1 MMHVHIFTCLFCVW
15 ISQIKVCLKGDQ
27 WSINNL
33 ITYPSS
39 LFRESL
45 YFWYFHQKVLWALQ
59 TNPTNSLIIIH
70 TLQALRGEFL
80 KIPPLFS
87 VFHTYTVFTYAFY
100 PTHTH
105 THTLISCP
113 LLLSLLL
120 FSSIS
125 LQHTALQWEDKVSP
139 SSSSSSSSESL
150 PPAHQLSFFGV
161 QTREG

>member
-1 MMHVHIFTCLFCVW
+1 MQTLTGEPSWFKFMMHVHIFTCLFCVW

-39 LFRESL
+39 LFRELL
-45 YFWYFHQKVLWALQ
+45 YFWHFHQKVLRALQ
-59 TNPTNSLIIIH
+59 TNPINSLIIIH

-100 PTHTH
+100 PTHAH
-105 THTLISCP
+105 THA
-113 LLLSLLL
+113 
-120 FSSIS
+120 
-125 LQHTALQWEDKVSP
+125 HTETYKLPSPALSP
-139 SSSSSSSSESL
+139 SFFFHFSAAHSS
-150 PPAHQLSFFGV
+150 AV
-161 QTREG
+161 RR

>member
-1 MMHVHIFTCLFCVW
+1 MPFLCLDK
-15 ISQIKVCLKGDQ
+15 SDQ
-27 WSINNL
+27 SLFKRWSINNL

-45 YFWYFHQKVLWALQ
+45 YFWRFHQKVLWALQ
-59 TNPTNSLIIIH
+59 TNPINSLIIIH

-105 THTLISCP
+105 THTQRLISCP
-113 LLLSLLL
+113 LLLSL

-125 LQHTALQWEDKVSP
+125 LQHTALQWGDKVSP
-139 SSSSSSSSESL
+139 SSSSSASSSSESH